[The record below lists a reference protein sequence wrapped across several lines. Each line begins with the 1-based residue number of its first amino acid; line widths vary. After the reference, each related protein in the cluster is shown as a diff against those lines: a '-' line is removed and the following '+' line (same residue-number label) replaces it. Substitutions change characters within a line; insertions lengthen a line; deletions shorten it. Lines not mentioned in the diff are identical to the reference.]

1 MRPTMD
7 KRLIEALTLA
17 LAVNAIPALVMVF
30 VWLA

>member
-1 MRPTMD
+1 MD

-17 LAVNAIPALVMVF
+17 LCVNLLPALVMVF